1 MEEKQENSLSERDKE
16 KSGSSWGTALVIIK
30 KYLLLDWLYP

>member
-1 MEEKQENSLSERDKE
+1 MKIKWIE
-16 KSGSSWGTALVIIK
+16 SGSSWLQQQHNK